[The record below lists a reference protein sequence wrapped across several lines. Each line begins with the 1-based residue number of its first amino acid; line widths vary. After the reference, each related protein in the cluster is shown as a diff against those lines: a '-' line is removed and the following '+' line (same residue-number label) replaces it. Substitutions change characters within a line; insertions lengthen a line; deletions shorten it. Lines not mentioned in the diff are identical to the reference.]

1 MTPEQ
6 IRVAVAEELGWRM
19 VEGTLA
25 FPPKTLI
32 DEWLASLPKEQA
44 DQVMAVDYCEIPN
57 YDSDLNACHEMEKS
71 LTNEQIQ
78 RYSEQLSKIV
88 VPLKALFPPFVNP
101 PATRYIW
108 HATPIQRCEAFL
120 RVRNKWRDK

>member
-6 IRVAVAEELGWRM
+6 IRVAVAEELGWRV

-57 YDSDLNACHEMEKS
+57 YDSDLNACHEMEKMLKDTERVKYGGVLHEMYNKS
-71 LTNEQIQ
+71 DTGLTCHPC
-78 RYSEQLSKIV
+78 YF
-88 VPLKALFPPFVNP
+88 AL
-101 PATRYIW
+101 T
-108 HATPIQRCEAFL
+108 ATPLQRCEAFL